1 MTTGGPGTDGAPGRA
16 ARGAGE
22 MEEYPRHI
30 VAVMGVVRDHRGRLL
45 LVRTERRGRE
55 PPGGQV
61 ERGEDLITAL
71 GREVA
76 EESGCAVAV
85 GRLIGVYSNIGG
97 LGIVMF
103 TFLCAHVVGE
113 PRAGDECAEAGWFTP
128 EEALGLDHAP
138 GAGGEA
144 AGRAGGGHDPRRRLS
159 RLPHRPRARRGGGR
173 ALHAVRDARRAP
185 LLMAGPAGCRPAMR
199 RAVPPPAR
207 WPRVRRGA

>member
-103 TFLCAHVVGE
+103 TFLCAHVAGE

-128 EEALGLDHAP
+128 EEALGVVTHPAQAAKLRDALAADTTP
-138 GAGGEA
+138 GVVYRVYRTVPERDA
-144 AGRAGGGHDPRRRLS
+144 AGVVRYTQYETLDERR
-159 RLPHRPRARRGGGR
+159 
-173 ALHAVRDARRAP
+173 
-185 LLMAGPAGCRPAMR
+185 C
-199 RAVPPPAR
+199 
-207 WPRVRRGA
+207 